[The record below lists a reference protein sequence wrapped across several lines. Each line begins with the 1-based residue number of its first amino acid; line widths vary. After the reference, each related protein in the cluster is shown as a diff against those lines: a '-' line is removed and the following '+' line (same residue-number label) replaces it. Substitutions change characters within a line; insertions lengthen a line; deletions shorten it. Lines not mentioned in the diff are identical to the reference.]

1 MIQKIQSR
9 DISVAVQM
17 GNIAVQI
24 NAEGVS
30 WNPTIARDM
39 QDRTMSMLKE
49 MLEEASNRGLLITTT
64 DVVFD
69 DGSSEEYG
77 EDEDEDGE

>member
-49 MLEEASNRGLLITTT
+49 MLEEASVRGLLITTT
-64 DVVFD
+64 EVVFD
-69 DGSSEEYG
+69 DGSSEEYD